1 MEDLLSS
8 GAEEERCRVIEERR
22 EAGAIAVIGWLMDAR
37 VRLTVGR
44 RPVWIFLAE
53 NRVKEERKLILEV
66 WVGRER
72 ESMERMEGY
81 VQEEM
86 QLIKSDD
93 TPAVID
99 NGLEPRT
106 NEFTCSQPHTA
117 LDDAM
122 PG

>member
-53 NRVKEERKLILEV
+53 NRVKEERKLIREV

-72 ESMERMEGY
+72 ESMGRMEGY
-81 VQEEM
+81 GYVQEM

-93 TPAVID
+93 APAVID
-99 NGLEPRT
+99 NGFEPRT
-106 NEFTCSQPHTA
+106 NGFSCSQPHTA
-117 LDDAM
+117 LTPCDE
-122 PG
+122 